1 MRMNRFTLGAASL
14 LLLAACTG
22 FPFFGRKSSSSR
34 RGTTQDDGA
43 VESKVPP
50 RAVMEI
56 QDIQY
61 DGWTLSGRL
70 LVSPETGPLRL
81 DRRLVS
87 WFDVE
92 ITRVV
97 DCQYGASV
105 TAIHADVFS
114 TLDRAENLLILQP
127 GYWYGATV
135 RFGLFDEHFTGLGPE
150 CVEADIILLSFDGKR
165 VARQRIRAERPP
177 VPAPAVPDGGIPRI
191 GDVPILDWDELE
203 RLAPPDAGTP

>member
-1 MRMNRFTLGAASL
+1 MRMNRLTLGAASL

-22 FPFFGRKSSSSR
+22 FPFFGRKSSSSPG
-34 RGTTQDDGA
+34 RGAIEDKA
-43 VESKVPP
+43 PP
-50 RAVMEI
+50 RVVMEL

-61 DGWTLSGRL
+61 DGWTLSSRL

-81 DRRLVS
+81 DKRLLS
-87 WFDVE
+87 WSDVE
-92 ITRVV
+92 ITRVA
-97 DCQYGASV
+97 DCKHGSV
-105 TAIHADVFS
+105 MAAHADGFR
-114 TLDRAENLLILQP
+114 LRDRAEYLLILEP

-165 VARQRIRAERPP
+165 VASQHIRAERPP
-177 VPAPAVPDGGIPRI
+177 VPEISDGGIPRI